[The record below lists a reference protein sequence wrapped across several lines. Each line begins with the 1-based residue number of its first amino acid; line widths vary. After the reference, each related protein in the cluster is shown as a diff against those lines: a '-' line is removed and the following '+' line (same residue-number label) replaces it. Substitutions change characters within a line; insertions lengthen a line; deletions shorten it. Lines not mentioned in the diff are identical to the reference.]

1 MSETNKLP
9 LRRPGGRSMGRSPA
23 SALPVVLL
31 LFPLTACATK
41 SDIRDLQDDLRESS
55 ARQETLLRELQR
67 QNEAQRDSLRA
78 LSDALQSH
86 EARIAGQFRGLEDLV
101 LRTEELAGIT
111 QQELAAIRD
120 RQGLPGGADP
130 GRGDEPVGGSAEDGY
145 AQAVALMRRGSMTAA
160 RMGFEGV
167 IESFSNHP
175 LVPEARYHMAD
186 ILVQEERLEEAAEA
200 FSRIA
205 ELHPEAE
212 RVPDALYRAGV
223 IHRELGNTGEARRYL
238 ERVVNTWPDSGAA
251 DLARQVLREM
261 GSS

>member
-1 MSETNKLP
+1 MSDT
-9 LRRPGGRSMGRSPA
+9 RFSIRPSGGLSRGRSPGGVL
-23 SALPVVLL
+23 SVLL
-31 LFPLTACATK
+31 LFVPLTACATK
-41 SDIRDLQDDLRESS
+41 GDIRDLREELAESS

-67 QNEAQRDSLRA
+67 QNEAQRDSIQA
-78 LSDALQSH
+78 ISQALQSH

-120 RQGLPGGADP
+120 RQGRPGGADP
-130 GRGDEPVGGSAEDGY
+130 VRMDEAAGGSAEDGY
-145 AQAVALMRRGSMTAA
+145 GQAVALMRRGSMTAA
-160 RMGFEGV
+160 RMGFQGV
-167 IESFSNHP
+167 IESFPNHP
-175 LVPEARYHMAD
+175 LAPEARYHLAD
-186 ILVQEERLEEAAEA
+186 ILVQEDRPEEAAEA
-200 FSRIA
+200 FARIA

-238 ERVVNTWPDSGAA
+238 ERVVNTWPESGAA

-261 GSS
+261 GQS